1 MWRRKYE
8 SNVRVWILHRASY
21 VDRSEELLVWQLLT
35 CVYRTFI
42 KEGDSVKENKRVEI
56 KQKPSRD
63 LTKENMV
70 NKLPKTMVRQAWLKS
85 KERVLSA
92 TKTDP
97 EDSYASAQELE
108 EQGVQ
113 QGETLLEDG
122 AAFALGKTGNT
133 ASRHFARGH
142 EPNRRPTQEG
152 IRGVDSV
159 SPDVTN
165 PDPKTAVRQEQKRR
179 AAQKQSRNFQER
191 QRQTKNA
198 VQGVRGVDRDQ
209 KQLRTAANTV
219 RQEKQARQAAQRT
232 QTVLRCARQTARE
245 GMETAQ
251 KAATVLRS
259 AIRHPLAALQSLEA
273 ALVAGGWVTAFIVL
287 LICLIA
293 LVAGSAYGIFFAAE
307 TPDEKAVTVQAA
319 VEQLTGEYRDRLEE
333 IENSAEY
340 DRQEIESN
348 DGSYA
353 IAWQDVLAVFA
364 AQTAGDAN
372 GAAVAYLDGDN
383 VDRLR
388 TVLWNMN
395 QLDWRT
401 ETQTREVEQT
411 NDDGETETATITET
425 VLVIELTHHTPE
437 EMREAYHFTDRQ
449 NEYLTLLSGEDTA
462 TLWGKLL
469 GGFVQGSGE
478 LMAPGMDTVF
488 ADGALQWPLPIAG
501 TITSPQGYRT
511 DPITGEISYHGGTDI
526 AVPEGTPI
534 LAAADGT
541 VTIANAT
548 DSWGGSYGYY
558 VKIDHGGGLTTLY
571 AHCSGI
577 CVTVGQQVQAG
588 QVIAYVGHTGRATGS
603 HLHFE
608 VSSVWREQRKA
619 SLFAG
624 TSHHGNLLSRRFSS
638 FGCEGRA

>member
-1 MWRRKYE
+1 MK
-8 SNVRVWILHRASY
+8 
-21 VDRSEELLVWQLLT
+21 D
-35 CVYRTFI
+35 
-42 KEGDSVKENKRVEI
+42 NKRKEP
-56 KQKPSRD
+56 KQKPGGRLPKEPPSRI
-63 LTKENMV
+63 
-70 NKLPKTMVRQAWLKS
+70 LPKTMARQAWLKS

-92 TKTDP
+92 TKTNP
-97 EDSYASAQELE
+97 EGSYASAQELE

-122 AAFALGKTGNT
+122 TVFALGKAGN
-133 ASRHFARGH
+133 AVRKPLARER
-142 EPNRRPTQEG
+142 EPNRCPMQEEIQEG
-152 IRGVDSV
+152 HSV
-159 SPDVTN
+159 SPDATN
-165 PDPKTAVRQEQKRR
+165 PDPKTVARREQKRR

-198 VQGVRGVDRDQ
+198 VRGLRGVDRDQ

-232 QTVLRCARQTARE
+232 QGMLRRARQTARE
-245 GMETAQ
+245 SVEAAQ
-251 KAATVLRS
+251 KVATVLRS
-259 AIRHPLAALQSLEA
+259 AIRHLLAALQSLA
-273 ALVAGGWVTAFIVL
+273 AVLVAGGWVTAFIVL

-293 LVAGSAYGIFFAAE
+293 LVVGSAYGIFFAAE
-307 TPDEKAVTVQAA
+307 TPDENAISVQVA

-333 IENSAEY
+333 IENSVEY

-364 AQTAGDAN
+364 SQTAGDAN
-372 GAAVAYLDGDN
+372 GAAVAYLDEDN
-383 VDRLR
+383 VDQLR
-388 TVLWNMN
+388 TVLWDMN
-395 QLDWRT
+395 ELDWRT

-411 NDDGETETATITET
+411 NDDGETETVTITET
-425 VLVIELTHHTPE
+425 VLIIELTHHTPE
-437 EMREAYHFTDRQ
+437 EMRDTYHFTDRQ

-462 TLWGKLL
+462 TLWGELL

-478 LMAPGMDTVF
+478 LMAPGTDTVF
-488 ADGALQWPLPIAG
+488 ADGALQWPLSVAG

-511 DPITGEISYHGGTDI
+511 DPFTGEVSYHSGTDI
-526 AVPEGTPI
+526 SAPEGTPI

-571 AHCSGI
+571 AHCSNI
-577 CVTVGQQVQAG
+577 CVTVGQQVLAG
-588 QVIAYVGHTGRATGS
+588 QVVAYVGQTGRATGP

-608 VSSVWREQRKA
+608 VQKSQ
-619 SLFAG
+619 
-624 TSHHGNLLSRRFSS
+624 
-638 FGCEGRA
+638 

>member
-1 MWRRKYE
+1 M
-8 SNVRVWILHRASY
+8 
-21 VDRSEELLVWQLLT
+21 
-35 CVYRTFI
+35 
-42 KEGDSVKENKRVEI
+42 KENKHKEI
-56 KQKPSRD
+56 KQKPGGR
-63 LTKENMV
+63 
-70 NKLPKTMVRQAWLKS
+70 LPKEQPSRVLPRTMAWQAWLKS

-92 TKTDP
+92 TKTNP
-97 EDSYASAQELE
+97 EGSYASAQEME
-108 EQGVQ
+108 EQGVR

-122 AAFALGKTGNT
+122 AVFALGKAGN
-133 ASRHFARGH
+133 AVRKPLAHER
-142 EPNRRPTQEG
+142 EPNRCPPQEG
-152 IRGVDSV
+152 MREGYSV
-159 SPDVTN
+159 PPDATN
-165 PDPKTAVRQEQKRR
+165 PDPKATARQEQKRR

-198 VQGVRGVDRDQ
+198 VRGLRGVDREQ

-245 GMETAQ
+245 GVEAAQ

-259 AIRHPLAALQSLEA
+259 AIRHLLAALQSLAA

-287 LICLIA
+287 LVCLIA

-307 TPDEKAVTVQAA
+307 TPDENAVSVQEA
-319 VEQLTGEYRDRLEE
+319 VELLNEEYRDRLEE
-333 IENSAEY
+333 IENSVDY

-353 IAWQDVLAVFA
+353 IAWQDILVVFA
-364 AQTAGDAN
+364 SQTAGDIN
-372 GAAVAYLDGDN
+372 GAAVAYLDADN
-383 VDRLR
+383 VERLR
-388 TVLWNMN
+388 TVLWDMN
-395 QLDWRT
+395 ELDWCT
-401 ETQTREVEQT
+401 ETQTREIEQT
-411 NDDGETETATITET
+411 NEDGESETTTITET

-437 EMREAYHFTDRQ
+437 EMRETYHFTDRQ
-449 NEYLTLLSGEDTA
+449 NEYLTLLSGEGTA
-462 TLWGKLL
+462 SLWGELL

-488 ADGALQWPLPIAG
+488 ADGALQWPLPVAG

-511 DPITGEISYHGGTDI
+511 DPITGEISYHSGTDI

-541 VTIANAT
+541 VTVANAT

-571 AHCSGI
+571 AHCSNI

-588 QVIAYVGHTGRATGS
+588 QVIAYVGQTGRATGP

-608 VSSVWREQRKA
+608 VRNQLDGSY
-619 SLFAG
+619 
-624 TSHHGNLLSRRFSS
+624 
-638 FGCEGRA
+638 